1 MASRRDVEEFR
12 RALNSLSG
20 RAWSDFA
27 PLWDRIK
34 YRDFAEIRRVLADVW
49 PDLVAEYGEMS
60 ATMAADLF
68 EDWVPGA
75 TASMVRPVDEALAM
89 SRARWAIG
97 TAQAAGNLNTLLDEL
112 VKQPA
117 RSTMARSAQ
126 ANDVRWARVPTGA
139 ETCAFCLMLASR
151 GFVYGSAE
159 TAGQMRKFH
168 GHCDCVAVAGDSPEG
183 YDPDALYEVYA
194 SAHRPGQPTKE
205 TLSRMRASGD
215 VSDATG
221 SAGGAG
227 GGGRPPTR
235 FGTPPDPGDRDRV
248 NRYWKTRQ
256 DALEGPNFT
265 AAGDVLKPHEVEFAE
280 RALAAGERMRWIPQ
294 AKSSPTN
301 DFVWVSRGGIEV
313 ELKSV
318 VANAKSIHRRIDDA
332 VIRAAKHWEPM
343 AKSRFII
350 DIGDAA
356 LTEQL
361 REDLAGHNVGRR
373 NYRITQ
379 LWVMSQGRIEEIAL
393 RT

>member
-27 PLWDRIK
+27 PLWERIK

-49 PDLVAEYGEMS
+49 PDMVAEYGEMS

-89 SRARWAIG
+89 SRVRWAIG

-159 TAGQMRKFH
+159 TAGEMRKFH

-194 SAHRPGQPTKE
+194 SAHRPGQSTKE

-215 VSDATG
+215 VSDATS

-227 GGGRPPTR
+227 GGGRPPTG

-265 AAGDVLKPHEVEFAE
+265 AAGEVLKPHEVEFAE
-280 RALAAGERMRWIPQ
+280 RFVGLNGQMEWIPTR
-294 AKSSPTN
+294 STPTS
-301 DFVWVSRGGIEV
+301 DFVWKSRGEV
-313 ELKSV
+313 YELKSPQRNRYSTIS
-318 VANAKSIHRRIDDA
+318 NALREA
-332 VIRAAKHWEPM
+332 AAKD
-343 AKSRFII
+343 KRRFVV
-350 DIGDAA
+350 DLGRLP
-356 LTEQL
+356 LTPKLRQQL
-361 REDLAGHNVGRR
+361 SLFNQR
-373 NYRITQ
+373 NPDNQILE
-379 LWVMSQGRIEEIAL
+379 LWVMDSNGAQIRQISL
-393 RT
+393 T